1 MSCTRETGGAAPT
14 RGQKILAA
22 TLRGSL
28 SVLLKPAFLSRSPVA
43 LQRHWLAAL
52 SRTTLPARGVPRRRT
67 VLGPVPVELT
77 GNGHSG
83 TVLYLHGGGY
93 VSGAPVTH
101 RALTSHLAKLADASV
116 AVADYRLAPEHP
128 FPAALDDAHRAY
140 LALLEK
146 GHAPERLAV
155 AGDSAG
161 GGLTLAL
168 LQRLRDEGQPLPAC
182 ALMFSPWVDL
192 TLAETP
198 LTVPGEAM
206 LNRQWLEFA
215 ANAYAGEAR
224 SGTGASPLLGNLD
237 GLPPL
242 LIQTG
247 SDEILANDSE
257 RLAEAL
263 DRADCD
269 ARYQSY
275 PGRWHVFQLHAGML
289 HDADLA
295 LAECRDFLHQ
305 HWR

>member
-1 MSCTRETGGAAPT
+1 MSCIRETGGAAPT

-146 GHAPERLAV
+146 GHPPSRLAV

-168 LQRLRDEGQPLPAC
+168 LQRLRDEGRPLPAC

-192 TLAETP
+192 TLTETP
-198 LTVPGEAM
+198 LTAPGEAM
-206 LNRQWLEFA
+206 LNRHWLAFA
-215 ANAYAGEAR
+215 ANAYAGDER
-224 SGTGASPLLGNLD
+224 DGPGASPLLGNLD

-263 DRADCD
+263 DGADCD
-269 ARYQSY
+269 ARYQRY

-295 LAECRDFLHQ
+295 LAECRDFLHR
-305 HWR
+305 HWH

>member
-14 RGQKILAA
+14 RGQNILAA

-43 LQRHWLAAL
+43 LQRRWLAAL
-52 SRTTLPARGVPRRRT
+52 SRTTLPARGVPRRST

-77 GNGHSG
+77 GNGQSG

-140 LALLEK
+140 LALLAK
-146 GHAPERLAV
+146 GHAPSRLAV

-192 TLAETP
+192 TLTETP

-215 ANAYAGEAR
+215 ANAYAGEQRDDA
-224 SGTGASPLLGNLD
+224 GASPLLGNLD

-269 ARYQSY
+269 ARYQRY

>member
-93 VSGAPVTH
+93 VSGGPVTH

-146 GHAPERLAV
+146 GHAPERLEV
-155 AGDSAG
+155 
-161 GGLTLAL
+161 
-168 LQRLRDEGQPLPAC
+168 RPRE
-182 ALMFSPWVDL
+182 
-192 TLAETP
+192 
-198 LTVPGEAM
+198 
-206 LNRQWLEFA
+206 
-215 ANAYAGEAR
+215 
-224 SGTGASPLLGNLD
+224 
-237 GLPPL
+237 
-242 LIQTG
+242 
-247 SDEILANDSE
+247 
-257 RLAEAL
+257 
-263 DRADCD
+263 
-269 ARYQSY
+269 
-275 PGRWHVFQLHAGML
+275 
-289 HDADLA
+289 
-295 LAECRDFLHQ
+295 
-305 HWR
+305 

>member
-1 MSCTRETGGAAPT
+1 G
-14 RGQKILAA
+14 
-22 TLRGSL
+22 
-28 SVLLKPAFLSRSPVA
+28 
-43 LQRHWLAAL
+43 
-52 SRTTLPARGVPRRRT
+52 
-67 VLGPVPVELT
+67 
-77 GNGHSG
+77 
-83 TVLYLHGGGY
+83 
-93 VSGAPVTH
+93 PVTH

-198 LTVPGEAM
+198 PTVPGEAM
-206 LNRQWLEFA
+206 LNRQWLAFA
-215 ANAYAGEAR
+215 AEAYAGDQRDSA
-224 SGTGASPLLGNLD
+224 GASPLLGNLD

-263 DRADCD
+263 DGADCD
-269 ARYQSY
+269 ARYQRY

>member
-1 MSCTRETGGAAPT
+1 MSIQAKIIKAVTRRTIKRHGLNEEQLVRHLRKVFNNTPV
-14 RGQKILAA
+14 L
-22 TLRGSL
+22 TLLPR
-28 SVLLKPAFLSRSPVA
+28 KVA
-43 LQRHWLAAL
+43 LSQIREPQFEGDHLAIPNP
-52 SRTTLPARGVPRRRT
+52 ST
-67 VLGPVPVELT
+67 
-77 GNGHSG
+77 

-93 VSGAPVTH
+93 VSGGPVTH

-206 LNRQWLEFA
+206 LNRQWLAFA
-215 ANAYAGEAR
+215 AEAYAGDQRDSA
-224 SGTGASPLLGNLD
+224 GASPLLGNLD

>member
-14 RGQKILAA
+14 RGQKLLAA

-93 VSGAPVTH
+93 VSGGPVTH

-182 ALMFSPWVDL
+182 ALMFSPWVANI
-192 TLAETP
+192 TI
-198 LTVPGEAM
+198 TVNSSAM
-206 LNRQWLEFA
+206 SVRGSIFGM
-215 ANAYAGEAR
+215 NASSYH
-224 SGTGASPLLGNLD
+224 SSPLVRV
-237 GLPPL
+237 P
-242 LIQTG
+242 T
-247 SDEILANDSE
+247 
-257 RLAEAL
+257 
-263 DRADCD
+263 
-269 ARYQSY
+269 
-275 PGRWHVFQLHAGML
+275 
-289 HDADLA
+289 
-295 LAECRDFLHQ
+295 
-305 HWR
+305 

>member
-1 MSCTRETGGAAPT
+1 MNCTRETGGGAPT

-198 LTVPGEAM
+198 RTVPGEAM
-206 LNRQWLEFA
+206 LNRQWLTFA
-215 ANAYAGEAR
+215 AEAYAGNQRDSA
-224 SGTGASPLLGNLD
+224 GASPLLGNLD

-263 DRADCD
+263 DGADCD
-269 ARYQSY
+269 ARYQRY

-295 LAECRDFLHQ
+295 LAECRDFLHR

>member
-14 RGQKILAA
+14 RGQKLLAA

-43 LQRHWLAAL
+43 LQRQWLAAL
-52 SRTTLPARGVPRRRT
+52 SRTTLPARGVPRR
-67 VLGPVPVELT
+67 
-77 GNGHSG
+77 G

-93 VSGAPVTH
+93 VSGGPVTH

-192 TLAETP
+192 TLTETP
-198 LTVPGEAM
+198 PTVPGEAM
-206 LNRQWLEFA
+206 LNRQWLAFA
-215 ANAYAGEAR
+215 AEAYAGEQRGSA
-224 SGTGASPLLGNLD
+224 GASPLLSNLD

-269 ARYQSY
+269 ARYQRY
-275 PGRWHVFQLHAGML
+275 PGRWHVFQLHAGLL

>member
-14 RGQKILAA
+14 RGQKMLAA

-43 LQRHWLAAL
+43 LQRRWLAAL
-52 SRTTLPARGVPRRRT
+52 SRTTLPARGVPRHPT
-67 VLGPVPVELT
+67 VLGSVPVEWT
-77 GNGHSG
+77 GNGQGG

-101 RALTSHLAKLADASV
+101 RALTSHLAKQADASV
-116 AVADYRLAPEHP
+116 VVADYRLAPEHP
-128 FPAALDDAHRAY
+128 FPAALDDAHQAY

-146 GHAPERLAV
+146 GHAPARLAV

-168 LQRLRDEGQPLPAC
+168 LQRLRDEGRPLPAC
-182 ALMFSPWVDL
+182 ALLFSPWVDL
-192 TLAETP
+192 TLTETP
-198 LTVPGEAM
+198 LTMPGEAM
-206 LNRQWLEFA
+206 LNRHWLTFA
-215 ANAYAGEAR
+215 ANAYAGGQRADP
-224 SGTGASPLLGNLD
+224 GASPLFGDLD

-257 RLAEAL
+257 RLADAL
-263 DRADCD
+263 DSTDCN
-269 ARYQSY
+269 ARYQCY

-295 LAECRDFLHQ
+295 LAECGDFLRR